1 MIPPG
6 ECLYAGRKRRK
17 PMQKQKP
24 AGVNQKSNP
33 SKRHRDRLNAELDR
47 LASLLPFNPE
57 VISKLDK
64 LSVLRL
70 SVSYLRVK
78 SFFQTIQEKSSKKQ
92 SPASCSPEPKKHSL
106 GNSILESDLLLESLT
121 GFALIVS
128 SDGVIFYA
136 SSTIVEYLGFHQT
149 DVMHQ
154 NVFDYIH
161 VDERQ
166 EFRRQL
172 HWAMNPQQE
181 HHSPSGNDEDYMVRS
196 LFNAQE
202 LNGVPPELSPFLTR
216 CFIAR
221 VRCLLDNKSG
231 FLRMQFQGSLK
242 FLQGQKRKSKS
253 GALMPPQLALFCV
266 AVPLVLPSITELKM
280 KGMMSKP
287 KGSNISEKRHHIS
300 RTSCDADDM
309 NLNWHS
315 GSWTALTKE
324 GTQYKSEG
332 LYVQDEP
339 LNFCMSSTAAHKV
352 QPTQSPWDSRC
363 HSASQGG
370 YFSSKL
376 GKHVQSGKFRF
387 SPGCAAAAMSQCK
400 QYGLG
405 DKDGYCGYRKTES
418 TRYTGNNDCYSN
430 LLLPETAIKTEHD
443 SDSENGCSI
452 YGTPHNGAWRYSTP
466 FPDAH
471 QVKTEADYDEYYS
484 KPSITNIS
492 SINGHHKYL
501 YTGAGRPLKCVLNKD
516 HSDPHSL
523 QDTNCHAYTNSS
535 ESKVFM
541 QPDYKLSYE
550 VRNHSLLHPI
560 KREPVDS
567 LPWTEGSH
575 DVIQQHVDRN
585 EANCA
590 LNTVV
595 HKTSAYLYM
604 Q

>member
-6 ECLYAGRKRRK
+6 DCLYAGRKRRK
-17 PMQKQKP
+17 PIQKQKP

-47 LASLLPFNPE
+47 LASLLPFTPE

-78 SFFQTIQEKSSKKQ
+78 SFFQTIQEKSNKKQ

-136 SSTIVEYLGFHQT
+136 SSTIVDYLGFHQT

-181 HHSPSGNDEDYMVRS
+181 HHSPSGTDEDYMVRS

-202 LNGVPPELSPFLTR
+202 TDGVPPELSPFLTR

-253 GALMPPQLALFCV
+253 GALLPPQLALFCV
-266 AVPLVLPSITELKM
+266 AVPLVLPSITELKI
-280 KGMMSKP
+280 KGMISKQ
-287 KGSNISEKRHHIS
+287 KVSNISEKRLHIS
-300 RTSCDADDM
+300 RTSCDAGDM
-309 NLNWHS
+309 TLNWHS
-315 GSWTALTKE
+315 GSWATLTKE
-324 GTQYKSEG
+324 GIQYKSEG
-332 LYVQDEP
+332 LCSQDEP
-339 LNFCMSSTAAHKV
+339 LNFCVSSVAVHKV

-363 HSASQGG
+363 HSASHSG

-387 SPGCAAAAMSQCK
+387 SPGCTAAISQCK
-400 QYGLG
+400 QYGLS

-418 TRYTGNNDCYSN
+418 RYMANNDCYSN

-443 SDSENGCSI
+443 SDSENGCSV
-452 YGTPHNGAWRYSTP
+452 YGAPHNGVWRYSTP
-466 FPDAH
+466 FPDAN
-471 QVKTEADYDEYYS
+471 QVKTEEDYDEYYC
-484 KPSITNIS
+484 KPSITNVS

-523 QDTNCHAYTNSS
+523 QGTNCHAYMNSS

-560 KREPVDS
+560 KREPMDS
-567 LPWTEGSH
+567 LPWTDGSH
-575 DVIQQHVDRN
+575 DVIQEHMDRN